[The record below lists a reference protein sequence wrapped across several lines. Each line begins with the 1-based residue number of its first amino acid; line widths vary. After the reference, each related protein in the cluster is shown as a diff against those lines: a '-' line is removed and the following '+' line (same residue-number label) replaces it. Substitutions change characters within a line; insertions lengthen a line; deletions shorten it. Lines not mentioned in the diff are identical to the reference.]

1 MTSAKELFTRFSGN
15 PIITAADLPYQA
27 NSVFNPG
34 AVEIEGETL
43 LLMRVE
49 DRRGMSHLT
58 AARSVDGLTDWRID
72 EAPTLPANP
81 VGHPEEWWGVEDP
94 RITYLA
100 DEGRWFIAYTAYSRA
115 GPCVALASTSDFR
128 SFDRLGPVMPPED
141 KDAALFPVKFGGR
154 YAMVHR
160 PVTSQP
166 APKADIWVSY
176 SPDLK
181 HWGDHQL
188 LLPAR
193 EGGWWDANK
202 VGISP
207 PPLLCEEGWL
217 LMYHGVRTTI
227 SGGIYRLGL
236 ALLERDNPT
245 KLLCRSDEWLF
256 TPTEAYEREG
266 DVDEVVF
273 PCGWVLKGDEL
284 RLYYGAADTCVAVAT
299 ASLHEVLDWLTA
311 QKPGPSGDRPIHAML
326 EGQGG

>member
-1 MTSAKELFTRFSGN
+1 MASAIAKEVFKRYQGN
-15 PIITAADLPYQA
+15 PIITAADMPYPA
-27 NSVFNPG
+27 SSVFNPG
-34 AVEIEGETL
+34 AVEIDGETL

-58 AARSVDGLTDWRID
+58 VARSADGFTDWRID
-72 EAPTLPANP
+72 KTPTLPADP
-81 VGHPEEWWGVEDP
+81 IGHPEELWGIEDA

-100 DEGRWFIAYTAYSRA
+100 DEGRWFITYTAYSSA
-115 GPCVALASTSDFR
+115 GPCVALASTADFR
-128 SFDRLGPVMPPED
+128 SFERLGPVMPPED
-141 KDAALFPVKFGGR
+141 KDAALFPTKFGGR
-154 YAMVHR
+154 YAMIHR

-166 APKADIWVSY
+166 APKANIWLSF

-181 HWGDHQL
+181 HWGDHQVL
-188 LLPAR
+188 LAAR

-202 VGISP
+202 VGMSP
-207 PPLLCEEGWL
+207 PPLLCDEGWL

-236 ALLERDNPT
+236 ALLDRDDPT
-245 KLLCRSDEWLF
+245 KVLRRSDEWLF

-273 PCGWVLKGDEL
+273 PCGWLLIGDDV

-299 ASLHEVLDWLTA
+299 ARLTDLLSWLATPKA
-311 QKPGPSGDRPIHAML
+311 
-326 EGQGG
+326 

>member
-1 MTSAKELFTRFSGN
+1 MASAIAKEVFKRYRGN
-15 PIITAADLPYQA
+15 PIITAADMPYPA
-27 NSVFNPG
+27 SSVFNPG
-34 AVEIEGETL
+34 AVEIDGETL

-58 AARSVDGLTDWRID
+58 VARSADGFTDWRID
-72 EAPTLPANP
+72 KTPTLPADP
-81 VGHPEEWWGVEDP
+81 IGHPEELWGIEDA

-100 DEGRWFIAYTAYSRA
+100 DEGRWFITYTAYSSA
-115 GPCVALASTSDFR
+115 GPCVALASTADFR
-128 SFDRLGPVMPPED
+128 SFERLGPVMPPED
-141 KDAALFPVKFGGR
+141 KDAALFPTKFGGR
-154 YAMVHR
+154 YAMIHR

-166 APKADIWVSY
+166 APKANIWLSF

-181 HWGDHQL
+181 HWGDHQVL
-188 LLPAR
+188 LAAR

-202 VGISP
+202 VGMSP
-207 PPLLCEEGWL
+207 PPLLCDEGWL

-236 ALLERDNPT
+236 ALLDRDDPT
-245 KLLCRSDEWLF
+245 KVLRRSDEWLF

-273 PCGWVLKGDEL
+273 PCGWLLIGDDV

-299 ASLHEVLDWLTA
+299 ARLTDLLSWLATPKA
-311 QKPGPSGDRPIHAML
+311 
-326 EGQGG
+326 